1 MLKNIFNKSL
11 NHDFSDVLNLTG
23 NTVFVALTASF
34 FIIVLSVI
42 IQFIN
47 RMSKSRLNKIL
58 GDAVSLSYAM
68 PGAVIG
74 IAFII
79 FFTAVGTKL
88 DILMIGSFLVLIYA
102 YVVRYMAVGI
112 SPIKSSF
119 EKQPESIDQTAQSL
133 SLIHI

>member
-11 NHDFSDVLNLTG
+11 NHDFFDVLNLTG
-23 NTVFVALTASF
+23 NTVFVALIASF
-34 FIIVLSVI
+34 FIIVLSII

-88 DILMIGSFLVLIYA
+88 DLLMIGSFLVFIYA
-102 YVVRYMAVGI
+102 
-112 SPIKSSF
+112 
-119 EKQPESIDQTAQSL
+119 
-133 SLIHI
+133 